1 MSNKKSIPRRMS
13 AVPSSDTS
21 KVKKNAKGGVLVTE
35 EEIASAF
42 EFFDLDQTGKI
53 TLSNLKK
60 RLGVFYK
67 NMPNKE
73 FRFLMNNKSEMT
85 VQDLQDLLTDNE
97 IQNFDPV
104 AEAFKVYDPHS
115 TGYVDSEILRN
126 IFQSLG
132 FGDISDEDLSILVET
147 GDVDKDGRVS
157 LADFRNMLEG
167 PQAMEQ
173 VEEEKKEKEEEKK
186 PEETNKEE
194 GTEEAAA

>member
-1 MSNKKSIPRRMS
+1 
-13 AVPSSDTS
+13 
-21 KVKKNAKGGVLVTE
+21 
-35 EEIASAF
+35 
-42 EFFDLDQTGKI
+42 
-53 TLSNLKK
+53 
-60 RLGVFYK
+60 
-67 NMPNKE
+67 
-73 FRFLMNNKSEMT
+73 MT

-167 PQAMEQ
+167 PQAVEQ